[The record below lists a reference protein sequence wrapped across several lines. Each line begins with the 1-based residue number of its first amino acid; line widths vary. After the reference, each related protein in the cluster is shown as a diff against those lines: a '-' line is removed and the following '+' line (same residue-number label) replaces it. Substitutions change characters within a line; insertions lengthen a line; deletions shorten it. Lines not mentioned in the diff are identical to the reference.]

1 MRNPESDHPAR
12 PCPIERPRK
21 TDGRLSVTRPAA
33 PQAIGPIPEALAA
46 FSRIQVSIQKLIIES
61 YRKRSKNLLLQALLL
76 EPLVHHV
83 GNAERMLDDM
93 LELQSNYL
101 PAFE

>member
-1 MRNPESDHPAR
+1 MHGITAYS
-12 PCPIERPRK
+12 C
-21 TDGRLSVTRPAA
+21 SS
-33 PQAIGPIPEALAA
+33 GPDSGFTYYHWFFL
-46 FSRIQVSIQKLIIES
+46 RIRVLLKSILPGLPKICLQVSIQKLIIES